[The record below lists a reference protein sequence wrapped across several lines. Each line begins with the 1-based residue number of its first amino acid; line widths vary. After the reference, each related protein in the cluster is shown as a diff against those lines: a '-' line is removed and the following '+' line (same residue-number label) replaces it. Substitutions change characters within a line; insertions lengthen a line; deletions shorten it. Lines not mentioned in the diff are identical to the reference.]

1 VIIAASTM
9 PFFSVLIFWSS
20 AKSIGKFGGASIVT
34 LVFIVLNVTSNILP
48 AEHLWIF
55 LPWFA
60 IPMILAI
67 VSDVLISKKIKFGEN
82 IAGVMIGSVF
92 LIFSMPLIGMTFIQ
106 FYIFSGV
113 SGYELLPEFADTLL
127 VMLGAMS
134 IPGAIVGVISIRFAK
149 KKISIPKSLM

>member
-1 VIIAASTM
+1 
-9 PFFSVLIFWSS
+9 
-20 AKSIGKFGGASIVT
+20 
-34 LVFIVLNVTSNILP
+34 
-48 AEHLWIF
+48 
-55 LPWFA
+55 
-60 IPMILAI
+60 
-67 VSDVLISKKIKFGEN
+67 
-82 IAGVMIGSVF
+82 MIGSVF

>member
-1 VIIAASTM
+1 
-9 PFFSVLIFWSS
+9 
-20 AKSIGKFGGASIVT
+20 
-34 LVFIVLNVTSNILP
+34 
-48 AEHLWIF
+48 
-55 LPWFA
+55 
-60 IPMILAI
+60 
-67 VSDVLISKKIKFGEN
+67 
-82 IAGVMIGSVF
+82 
-92 LIFSMPLIGMTFIQ
+92 MPLIGMTFIQ